1 MAKSST
7 RILLYMLKFMTADA
21 ATSPSSEEFHPP
33 KTGTAEM
40 LSAILEE
47 VSPSHPVRDGDC
59 DIVAAR
65 VTAAVREH
73 GIAAETVTVSGWS
86 DPHVLRTALV
96 GLTALAGIDDRKIL
110 GFAHHVTL
118 AEGWVMD
125 ATAQQFNPDLPSH
138 WVAPVKDYLSRL
150 AAAAGVATATLATT
164 GP

>member
-65 VTAAVREH
+65 VTLLLSAAVAIGAVCR
-73 GIAAETVTVSGWS
+73 
-86 DPHVLRTALV
+86 
-96 GLTALAGIDDRKIL
+96 AGP
-110 GFAHHVTL
+110 
-118 AEGWVMD
+118 W
-125 ATAQQFNPDLPSH
+125 
-138 WVAPVKDYLSRL
+138 
-150 AAAAGVATATLATT
+150 
-164 GP
+164 